1 MNSSVDNKAV
11 PVPRLELPSWLDD
24 YPAVAEQAERL
35 YHLTLENPKYRP
47 THAEE
52 RVRILLNKFQ
62 SLHDSIFYRNVP
74 VKRPFAEAVRTRPIA
89 SLKLLCRLTSDPRM
103 RHVWRELYRKKLGS
117 NEFLNPAKRDSLI
130 LETIT
135 ALHDPKNQDNAVKAY
150 LNYAF
155 LLAVARSHL
164 TKQAE
169 LAPFS
174 VMASRLR
181 NDAQM
186 LHELGLD
193 RLGNDVQAIAAECKS
208 GGYTPESNVF
218 FPVVSRS
225 SGNQMVRGF
234 VLRLSAICLLGFDKA
249 LSGTVATTASVAF
262 SKKINASQ
270 VRDIVRAHDPGVSS
284 PADAQINPSLEKQI

>member
-1 MNSSVDNKAV
+1 MTLSVEKTKYRLPQLDL
-11 PVPRLELPSWLDD
+11 PDWLPRP
-24 YPAVAEQAERL
+24 VAEQAERL

-62 SLHDSIFYRNVP
+62 NLHDSINYRGL
-74 VKRPFAEAVRTRPIA
+74 VKRPFAEALRTRPIA

-103 RHVWRELYRKKLGS
+103 RRVWCELYRRKRGS

-135 ALHDPKNQDNAVKAY
+135 TFHDQKNQDNAVKAF

-164 TKQAE
+164 TTQAE

-193 RLGNDVQAIAAECKS
+193 KLGNDLQAIAAECKR

-218 FPVVSRS
+218 FPVVGRS

-234 VLRLSAICLLGFDKA
+234 VLRLSAICLLGFEKA
-249 LSGTVATTASVAF
+249 LSGTVANTASVAF
-262 SKKINASQ
+262 SEKIDAIQ

-284 PADAQINPSLEKQI
+284 PADA